1 MVCLHFQ
8 LKHLKVCL
16 LAKMLL
22 FIQFKSF
29 PAVTK
34 LLSIRDLFIKWVEK
48 QLCLIFLLDAGT
60 V

>member
-1 MVCLHFQ
+1 MVRLYFQ

-29 PAVTK
+29 PSITK
-34 LLSIRDLFIKWVEK
+34 LLSIRDLFIKYM
-48 QLCLIFLLDAGT
+48 G
-60 V
+60 